1 MLYFHFPEE
10 IVNNILSFCPG
21 YMRADLSRKNISVK
35 LQNGGNISIKLGLHE
50 ICTSE
55 ITFIEQNH
63 RDNYVGYTC
72 KSIKKN
78 DGFIRYTWIKIMP
91 TLTSS

>member
-1 MLYFHFPEE
+1 M
-10 IVNNILSFCPG
+10 G
-21 YMRADLSRKNISVK
+21 LSRKNISVK
-35 LQNGGNISIKLGLHE
+35 LQNGRNIGIKLGLRE
-50 ICTSE
+50 VSTSE

-63 RDNYVGYTC
+63 TDNYVGYSC

-91 TLTSS
+91 TLTRS